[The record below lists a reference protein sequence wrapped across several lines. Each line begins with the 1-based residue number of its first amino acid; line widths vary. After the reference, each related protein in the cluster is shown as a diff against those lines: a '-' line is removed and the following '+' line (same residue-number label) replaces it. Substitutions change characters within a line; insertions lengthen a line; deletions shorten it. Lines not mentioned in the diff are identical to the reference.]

1 MTMTRTSTL
10 LRCRLP
16 LLLALFAVGAAHA
29 QQSGLKIAVV
39 NVQRM
44 LEQMPQTQKAMSALQ
59 EEFAPRQRDLVAMQQ
74 SLQTKQDTYKRD
86 ASVMGEAERA
96 KLERDIREQTRDLQR
111 ADDELQ
117 EDANIRRNEVLSQL
131 QGSLVQAVQ
140 TYARQAGYDLVV
152 AEYLY
157 AGAGIDITDD
167 VLSAVREQ
175 FEQEADS
182 Q

>member
-1 MTMTRTSTL
+1 MTRTSTL
-10 LRCRLP
+10 LRCGRRLP
-16 LLLALFAVGAAHA
+16 LLLALFAVGAVHA
-29 QQSGLKIAVV
+29 QDSGLKIGVV
-39 NVQRM
+39 NVQKM
-44 LEQMPQTQKAMSALQ
+44 LEQMPQTQQAMAALQ

-117 EDANIRRNEVLSQL
+117 EDANIRKNEVLSQL

-140 TYARQAGYDLVV
+140 AYARQAGYDLIV

-157 AGAGIDITDD
+157 AGAGIDITED
-167 VLSAVREQ
+167 VLSSIREQ
-175 FEQEADS
+175 SGQGADS
-182 Q
+182 P